1 MFPIC
6 IRFKYNICNLTNPFF
21 LQFQFCL
28 ANKFAFGVLVSY
40 IVCGFFLCGIF
51 CAKGQRSVH
60 FGRLNASR
68 RLPELLVV
76 PDPALLPLL
85 STLPHAHRRQQLD
98 STRLAIWPFGSL
110 CCVLAALHARV
121 LMRN

>member
-21 LQFQFCL
+21 YTVSVL
-28 ANKFAFGVLVSY
+28 FGKQVCILCFSF
-40 IVCGFFLCGIF
+40 VCGFFLCGIF

-85 STLPHAHRRQQLD
+85 ATLPHAHRRQQLD